1 MNDAAKEFFSR
12 DDAISEADHVLIRA
26 YRQQGLLVDWLP
38 YSKEFEAIFSEAK
51 ANGDPRDRGQI
62 YRRLLN
68 LRKSGRLPPVQLG
81 MTG

>member
-12 DDAISEADHVLIRA
+12 DDAMSEADLVLIRA
-26 YRQQGLLVDWLP
+26 YRKQGVLVDWLP
-38 YSKEFEAIFSEAK
+38 YSKEFEAIFSEVQES
-51 ANGDPRDRGQI
+51 GDTRDRGQI